1 MKTTDRP
8 PNGAITIVDLVTEG
22 FTRNDSLVTESPLQ
36 LVINNRRF
44 AVLMR
49 TPDTALDSDRHLV
62 LGFMFSE
69 GIIDDV
75 DDVLSIGYC
84 VDPGNVNRHNTM
96 RVQLHD
102 GGGLNERLGTSQR
115 STSVSSA
122 CGSCGRID
130 ALELLAS
137 FSNRPVYSV
146 PPLDLVKCLPAR
158 LREKA
163 VDF

>member
-1 MKTTDRP
+1 MGTSRVRGNSEAVYEKLARDLLSRGRVEEAQQIEQKRKAAFIDEDNDRP

-102 GGGLNERLGTSQR
+102 GGGLNERLGTVNAQR
-115 STSVSSA
+115 Q
-122 CGSCGRID
+122 
-130 ALELLAS
+130 
-137 FSNRPVYSV
+137 
-146 PPLDLVKCLPAR
+146 
-158 LREKA
+158 
-163 VDF
+163 